1 MKQAAFSYSPMN
13 KIFFIIAGLFLF
25 TTSFAPPASC
35 EQRQS
40 RYVTLKY
47 SSRETLREFNEQ
59 LSLSSSLG
67 RMMRKNTV
75 TVEDEVLAKTDIIV
89 EKAESVLDMFPNNL
103 HITIILLPTSADIAR
118 IFHQKYKK
126 NVNYLAFYSLSEKTI
141 YISVDD
147 TNLHVLAHEIGHAI
161 VDHFFDVRPPYN
173 IHELMAQFTE
183 KHITD

>member
-1 MKQAAFSYSPMN
+1 MN
-13 KIFFIIAGLFLF
+13 KTFFIIAGLLLF
-25 TTSFAPPASC
+25 ITSFAPPAPC
-35 EQRQS
+35 EQSQS

-47 SSRETLREFNEQ
+47 GSKEILRKFNEE
-59 LSLSSSLG
+59 LDLTSSLT
-67 RMMRKNTV
+67 RVMRKNTV
-75 TVEDEVLAKTDIIV
+75 TMEDEVLAKVDIIV

-103 HITIILLPTSADIAR
+103 HMTLILLPSSADVAR
-118 IFHQKYKK
+118 AFYQKYQK
-126 NVNYLAFYSLSEKTI
+126 NVNYLSFYSLSEKTI

-147 TNLHVLAHEIGHAI
+147 TNLHVVAHEISHAI

>member
-1 MKQAAFSYSPMN
+1 MN

-25 TTSFAPPASC
+25 TTSSVPPASC

-40 RYVTLKY
+40 RYVTLEY
-47 SSRETLREFNEQ
+47 SNKEIIREFNEE
-59 LSLSSSLG
+59 LELTNSLT
-67 RMMRKNTV
+67 RVMRKSTV
-75 TVEDEVLAKTDIIV
+75 TMEDEVMAKIDIII

-103 HITIILLPTSADIAR
+103 HMTIILLPTSADIAR
-118 IFHQKYKK
+118 VFYQKYQK
-126 NVNYLAFYSLSEKTI
+126 NVNYLSFYSLSEKTI

-147 TNLHVLAHEIGHAI
+147 TNLQVLAHEIGHAI
-161 VDHFFDVRPPYN
+161 VDHFFNVRPPYN